1 MDVAFLV
8 LVGDVLRDG
17 VYLVFTQENM
27 TALVIIV
34 QQQQQH
40 CISKYGKDEKRKL
53 KKDGR

>member
-40 CISKYGKDEKRKL
+40 CISKYGKHERRKL